1 VTPSKTA
8 SPPRSLRRRRITT
21 AEVTSRRR
29 RATSARAK
37 KKATP
42 RIDPRLRDRRA
53 AVTRRQGRRRLAVL
67 VAFAAIVLIVLGGW
81 LLLDSRLLSARV
93 VTVEGSAHTE
103 RAAVVAASGL
113 ATHPPMIN
121 VNPAAVAARVERLAW
136 VGTATVRRQWPDGVV
151 ISVTERTPVAIV
163 AASPAAPSGPSDWAE
178 VDATGRVLA
187 ESATEPSGLVQL
199 AVPVHPGPPASFLGP
214 SAGPALRV
222 AASLPRA
229 YAAQVVAVAVGSGGQ
244 VSLKLTI
251 PVTVDLGTTAQLGAK
266 EEDVAALLAHA
277 TLTAGDVIDVSVPES
292 PTVTGP

>member
-1 VTPSKTA
+1 MTPSKTA

-136 VGTATVRRQWPDGVV
+136 VGTA
-151 ISVTERTPVAIV
+151 
-163 AASPAAPSGPSDWAE
+163 
-178 VDATGRVLA
+178 
-187 ESATEPSGLVQL
+187 
-199 AVPVHPGPPASFLGP
+199 VPVHPGPPASFLGP